1 MNPAVQK
8 MKEILAAAKT
18 EIVKIPV
25 SPTEPEV
32 MMMQGIIASLLANLD
47 EGLK

>member
-1 MNPAVQK
+1 MKPAIQK

-25 SPTEPEV
+25 SPTDPEV
-32 MMMQGIIASLLANLD
+32 MIMQDIIATLLANLD

>member
-18 EIVKIPV
+18 ELVKIPV
-25 SPTEPEV
+25 SPPEPEV
-32 MMMQGIIASLLANLD
+32 MMMQGIIASLPANL
-47 EGLK
+47 EKELK